1 MTTFS
6 LREAAEY
13 AGTSKS
19 TIWRS
24 IKSGRMSAAR
34 TDDGGFA
41 IDPAELYRVFPPQ
54 RDGDAPAGQGAT
66 PLMTD
71 DTALRSAE
79 TAALERENKLL
90 REAVE
95 DLRKA
100 LALADRLSLAAPIA
114 APGSVTTPVE
124 LEPTPAES
132 GSRRSWIRRQAVYWF
147 SLRVA

>member
-1 MTTFS
+1 MTSFS
-6 LREAAEY
+6 LREAAEH

-19 TIWRS
+19 TIWRA

-34 TDDGGFA
+34 TDDSGFA
-41 IDPAELYRVFPPQ
+41 IDPSELYRVFPPQ
-54 RDGDAPAGQGAT
+54 RAGDAPTGQDAT
-66 PLMTD
+66 SPATD
-71 DTALRSAE
+71 ETALRSAE

-114 APGSVTTPVE
+114 APGPVA
-124 LEPTPAES
+124 PAEPEP
-132 GSRRSWIRRQAVYWF
+132 RRSLLRYWF
-147 SLRVA
+147 GWKAAG

>member
-1 MTTFS
+1 MSTFS
-6 LREAAEY
+6 LREAAEH

-19 TIWRS
+19 TIWRA

-41 IDPAELYRVFPPQ
+41 IDPSELYRAFPPQ
-54 RDGDAPAGQGAT
+54 RAGDTSAGQDAT
-66 PLMTD
+66 PPATD

-114 APGSVTTPVE
+114 APGPV
-124 LEPTPAES
+124 TPAEAAP
-132 GSRRSWIRRQAVYWF
+132 RRSLLRYWF
-147 SLRVA
+147 GLRAAG